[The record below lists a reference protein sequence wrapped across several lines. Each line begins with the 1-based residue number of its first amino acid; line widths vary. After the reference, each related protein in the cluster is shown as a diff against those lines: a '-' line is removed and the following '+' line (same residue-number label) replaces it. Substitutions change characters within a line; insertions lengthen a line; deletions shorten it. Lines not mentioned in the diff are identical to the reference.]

1 VTFVLLSCG
10 ARLPDI
16 HKIAVLRA
24 NAVGDYLFAVPALQA
39 LRAAYPDST
48 IVLLGAGWHQKFL
61 TGRPG
66 PVDRVV
72 HVPATAGVC
81 EPTDYEPE
89 DAAAQ
94 QAFFAAMR
102 QERFDLA
109 IQMHGGGRFSNPFV
123 RRLGARVTAGFRTP
137 DAESLDVWM
146 PYAYYQ
152 PEVARFLELVGLLG
166 AAPTELE
173 PRLELTGDDAAEADA
188 ALSGLAHPVV
198 ALHPGAR
205 DLRRR
210 WPAAGFAA
218 VGDALADEGAS
229 VVVTGST
236 AEREVVDEVVGR
248 MRAPARRMVDSVTL
262 GGLAGSYARCAVLVS
277 NDTGPRHLAQAVG
290 TATVGIFWCGN
301 LINAG
306 PLTRSRHR
314 AHLSWTVQCPEC
326 GAHNAEPEL
335 PAAHTGRGCAHAP
348 SFVDSVPVDAVLA
361 DAVAL
366 LTQEVGERGCV
377 LGGQVARPAP
387 RR

>member
-1 VTFVLLSCG
+1 
-10 ARLPDI
+10 
-16 HKIAVLRA
+16 
-24 NAVGDYLFAVPALQA
+24 
-39 LRAAYPDST
+39 
-48 IVLLGAGWHQKFL
+48 
-61 TGRPG
+61 
-66 PVDRVV
+66 VDRAVE
-72 HVPATAGVC
+72 VPVTAGVR
-81 EPTDYEPE
+81 EPTENEPE

-94 QAFFAAMR
+94 RAFFAAMR

-137 DAESLDVWM
+137 DAEPLDIWM

-152 PEVARFLELVGLLG
+152 PEVARFLELVGLVG

-173 PRLELTGDDAAEADA
+173 PRLELTGGDAAEADA
-188 ALSGLAHPVV
+188 ALSGLANPVV
-198 ALHPGAR
+198 AVHPGAS

-210 WPAAGFAA
+210 WPPACFAA

-229 VVVTGST
+229 VIVTGSG
-236 AEREVVDEVVGR
+236 AEREVVEDVVSR
-248 MRAPARRMVDSVTL
+248 MRAPARGMIDSVSI
-262 GGLAGSYARCAVLVS
+262 GGLAGVYARCAVVVS
-277 NDTGPRHLAQAVG
+277 NDTGPRHLAQAVR

-306 PLTRSRHR
+306 PLTRRRNR
-314 AHLSWTVQCPEC
+314 AHLSWTVHCPEC
-326 GAHNAEPEL
+326 GAQNAGPEL
-335 PAAHTGRGCAHAP
+335 PAAHTGRGCRHAP

-366 LTQEVGERGCV
+366 LAQEVGKRRCV
-377 LGGQVARPAP
+377 PDGQAGLSAR